1 MKKIGNTEKLM
12 EQMAKLTLPEIR
24 SDEFT
29 LQDFRAKFK
38 MPQSTARLLLTTQVE
53 QGILKSRKVCHK
65 GKVTNA
71 YSDAKSK
78 P

>member
-1 MKKIGNTEKLM
+1 MKKIGNAEKLM
-12 EQMAKLTLPEIR
+12 AQMGELVLPQIR

-29 LQDFRAKFK
+29 VQDFRAKFK
-38 MPQSTARLLLTTQVE
+38 LSQSTARLLLLNQVE

-65 GKVTNA
+65 GKMTNA